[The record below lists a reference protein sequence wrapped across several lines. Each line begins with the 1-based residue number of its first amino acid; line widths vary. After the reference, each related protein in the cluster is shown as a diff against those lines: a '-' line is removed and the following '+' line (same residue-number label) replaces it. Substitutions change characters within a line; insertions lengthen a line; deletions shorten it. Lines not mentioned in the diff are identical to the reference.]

1 MAPVNSLLGNN
12 KETFQV
18 EADQL
23 VIDVVKIMVAH
34 NIGAVAV
41 MCNGELAGLFTERDL
56 MKRVVHESR
65 DPRTTAVAEVMTRD
79 LVTVA
84 PDRSLEDCLALMRER
99 GFRHLPVCQGK
110 QLRGVISLRDLLAH
124 AVVEKD
130 GEVQMMRAYISQNT

>member
-1 MAPVNSLLGNN
+1 MASVNSLLNN
-12 KETFQV
+12 KETFSV

-23 VIDVVKIMVAH
+23 ILDVVDLMVAH

-41 MCNGELAGLFTERDL
+41 MRKGELTGLFTERDL
-56 MKRVVHESR
+56 MKRVVHEAR

-79 LVTVA
+79 LITVS
-84 PDRSLEDCLALMRER
+84 PDQSLEECLELMRER

>member
-1 MAPVNSLLGNN
+1 MAPVNILLGNR
-12 KETFQV
+12 ETFRV

-41 MCNGELAGLFTERDL
+41 MHNGELAGLFTERDL
-56 MKRVVHESR
+56 MKRVVNESK
-65 DPRTTAVAEVMTRD
+65 DPRTTTVEEVMTRD

-84 PDRSLEDCLALMRER
+84 PDSSLEDCLELMRAR

>member
-1 MAPVNSLLGNN
+1 MAPVSSLLNN
-12 KETFQV
+12 RETYHV

-23 VIDVVKIMVAH
+23 VIGVVNMMVEH

-41 MCNGELAGLFTERDL
+41 MRHGELVGLFSERDL

-65 DPRTTAVAEVMTRD
+65 DPRTTTVAQVMTRD
-79 LVTVA
+79 LITVS
-84 PDRSLEDCLALMRER
+84 PDRSLEDCLELMRGR
-99 GFRHLPVCQGK
+99 GFRHLPVCQGR

-124 AVVEKD
+124 AVMEKD

>member
-1 MAPVNSLLGNN
+1 MAPVSILLGNR
-12 KETFQV
+12 ETFHV
-18 EADQL
+18 EADQS
-23 VIDVVKIMVAH
+23 VIDVVKIMVEH

-41 MCNGELAGLFTERDL
+41 LRNGELAGLFTERDL

-65 DPRTTAVAEVMTRD
+65 DPRTTTVAEVMTRD
-79 LVTVA
+79 LVTVE
-84 PDRSLEDCLALMRER
+84 PDRSLEDCLELMRAR

-130 GEVQMMRAYISQNT
+130 GEVQMMRAYISQST

>member
-1 MAPVNSLLGNN
+1 MASVNFLLGN
-12 KETFQV
+12 KETFHV

-23 VIDVVKIMVAH
+23 VIDVVKLMVAN

-41 MCNGELAGLFTERDL
+41 MHDGELTGLFTERDL

-65 DPRTTAVAEVMTRD
+65 DPRTTTVAEVMTRD
-79 LVTVA
+79 LVKVA
-84 PDRSLEDCLALMRER
+84 PDRSLEDCLELMRER
-99 GFRHLPVCQGK
+99 GFRHLPVCQGR
-110 QLRGVISLRDLLAH
+110 QLRGVISLRDLLAY

>member
-1 MAPVNSLLGNN
+1 MAPVGILLGNR
-12 KETFQV
+12 EIFHV
-18 EADQL
+18 EADEF
-23 VIDVVKIMVAH
+23 VIDVVRTMVER

-41 MCNGELAGLFTERDL
+41 LRQGELAGLFTERDL

-65 DPRTTAVAEVMTRD
+65 DPRTTRVADVMTRD

-110 QLRGVISLRDLLAH
+110 QLRGLISLRDLLAH

>member
-1 MAPVNSLLGNN
+1 MASVDSLIRGR
-12 KETFQV
+12 ETFCV
-18 EADQL
+18 EADEL
-23 VIDVVKIMVAH
+23 VMDVVGMMVEH

-41 MCNGELAGLFTERDL
+41 MRSGELAGLFSERDL
-56 MKRVVHESR
+56 MRRVVHDGR
-65 DPRTTAVAEVMTRD
+65 DARTTRVADVMTRD

-84 PDRSLEDCLALMRER
+84 PDRGLEDCLELMRER

-130 GEVQMMRAYISQNT
+130 GEVQMMRAYIAQST

>member
-1 MAPVNSLLGNN
+1 MASVNSLLGN
-12 KETFQV
+12 KETYHV

-23 VIDVVKIMVAH
+23 VIDVVTLMVAH

-41 MCNGELAGLFTERDL
+41 MRNGELAGLFSERDL
-56 MKRVVHESR
+56 MTRVVHESR
-65 DPRTTAVAEVMTRD
+65 DPRTTTVAEVMTRD

-84 PDRSLEDCLALMRER
+84 PDRSLEDCLELMRER

-130 GEVQMMRAYISQNT
+130 GEVQMMRAYISQST